1 MDEQKVRIHK
11 EIIDSMHDLYERKN
25 KDYGD
30 SVHDTYE
37 KYGMTSFLVRMED
50 KLNRVR
56 TLTSDDTIALVS
68 DEKIEDTLLDLA
80 NYAVLAIIELR
91 RDKIYTSE
99 CISLGDEKQASEQL

>member
-1 MDEQKVRIHK
+1 MEDFKVKMHK

-50 KLNRVR
+50 KLNRIR
-56 TLTSDDTIALVS
+56 TLTKDDAIALVP
-68 DEKIEDTLLDLA
+68 DEKIEDSFYLYVALL
-80 NYAVLAIIELR
+80 
-91 RDKIYTSE
+91 
-99 CISLGDEKQASEQL
+99 

>member
-1 MDEQKVRIHK
+1 MEDFKVKMHK

-50 KLNRVR
+50 KLNRTR
-56 TLTSDDTIALVS
+56 TLTKDDAIALVP

-91 RDKIYTSE
+91 RDKMYILSTN
-99 CISLGDEKQASEQL
+99 DEEVI

>member
-1 MDEQKVRIHK
+1 MEDFKVKMHK

-56 TLTSDDTIALVS
+56 TLTADDAISLVP
-68 DEKIEDTLLDLA
+68 DEKVEDTLLDLA

-91 RDKIYTSE
+91 RDKIY
-99 CISLGDEKQASEQL
+99 SLSSNDKEVI

>member
-1 MDEQKVRIHK
+1 MDEQKVRMHK

-56 TLTSDDTIALVS
+56 TLTADDTIALVS
-68 DEKIEDTLLDLA
+68 DEKIEDTLIDLA

-99 CISLGDEKQASEQL
+99 PISLGNEKQALEQL

>member
-1 MDEQKVRIHK
+1 MEDFKVKMHK
-11 EIIDSMHDLYERKN
+11 EIIDSIHDLYERKN

-56 TLTSDDTIALVS
+56 TLTADDAISLVP
-68 DEKIEDTLLDLA
+68 DEKVEDTLLDLA
-80 NYAVLAIIELR
+80 NYAIIAVIELR
-91 RDKIYTSE
+91 RDKIYGLSSNDKE
-99 CISLGDEKQASEQL
+99 VI

>member
-1 MDEQKVRIHK
+1 MEDFKVKMHK
-11 EIIDSMHDLYERKN
+11 GIIDSMHDLYERKN

-50 KLNRVR
+50 KLNRIR
-56 TLTSDDTIALVS
+56 TLTKDDAIALVP

-91 RDKIYTSE
+91 RDKMYILSTN
-99 CISLGDEKQASEQL
+99 DEEVI

>member
-1 MDEQKVRIHK
+1 MEDFKVKMHK

-30 SVHDTYE
+30 SVHDTYD

-56 TLTSDDTIALVS
+56 TLTADDAVALVP

-80 NYAVLAIIELR
+80 NYAILAIIELR
-91 RDKIYTSE
+91 RDKIY
-99 CISLGDEKQASEQL
+99 SLSSNDKEVI